1 MLGVLSADDP
11 GGPDAFVGPGG
22 WHADV
27 GDHHV
32 GKFAVHCPEE
42 SVLVGAGGLQ
52 FEIGLAVDEL
62 AQALADQVV
71 VLGEHHP
78 DGSG

>member
-1 MLGVLSADDP
+1 MPACGGYRDWHPMLGVLSADDP

-42 SVLVGAGGLQ
+42 SVLKRFAEYPAIPDLSEPSVGWAPCGQ
-52 FEIGLAVDEL
+52 
-62 AQALADQVV
+62 
-71 VLGEHHP
+71 
-78 DGSG
+78 